1 TTATVNSDG
10 KTADFEIDTINDE
23 EYEEGQEFT
32 VSVVSIT
39 NDDGN
44 VFEAMDL
51 DDAHQTVAIDDSKD
65 NPPKSEDFIVNLSSG
80 SETKIVF
87 NHDTKDSKDHIS
99 DVEDDAT
106 DTPLQ
111 VVITE
116 LPESGVLLYQ
126 GQPVTE
132 GMLTNF
138 DANGDVIGT
147 PTFFNPEDISYQQDD
162 QSTGFILGVKEAP
175 DGMKGDESTESFLN
189 WGEPVAGK
197 SNERVLS
204 FENEDGE
211 VVDQIFIS
219 TTGGDP
225 TQYYGDKNHVGYGLG
240 VGNGDGIQEG
250 ESIKIDL
257 SQRPAESVTLGLDGM
272 GGWFES
278 GVGKETSAVIK
289 VTLDDGTVFEQL
301 VNKEAGNSGNRD
313 LFEEIVINVP
323 QSSAGAQITTVEV
336 STDGPGNWE
345 LRYLETDT
353 PDDSFDYRAVDSDGN
368 YSEEST
374 VTLKEGENRAPI
386 AIDDPVEFEVKLG
399 TFNTDNNQLWS
410 DEGATI
416 STKYDGTN
424 IDQTINENSLKQG
437 VAGDQNDGPAAQIQ
451 FNPES
456 GHSEEFIIDLDKPTD
471 NFSFSV
477 SNLFEHEGGTNS
489 HEQGKWTAL
498 LNGVVVATGVFTANE
513 GDGKGTYHIE
523 TTNDPSDP
531 NDLGGALFDQVIF
544 EAVDF
549 TADGDKGNDS
559 SDYFLTGFRASG
571 DGAYAGFQGETLEI
585 DIATLLGNDSDPD
598 GDNIRLTHISEVN
611 HNAEVWIDD
620 GKVYV
625 KLDDSFVGD
634 TTFKYQITD
643 DKGFDGKTHLVEATV
658 NIHVSPKPDIGVSS
672 IELMGDAVLE
682 GEDLVYTVTLAGFTT
697 QETRYS
703 VMFGSN
709 GDSASLA
716 DVDLSEVKFT
726 NGVTYVEN
734 EAGKGEFVVP
744 DNVKEFNVILP
755 TVVDQIFNEPIEN
768 ITLNI
773 GGVSGIGSIYDP
785 KISSGLNVDATDT
798 VTLQGSGNLKWHA
811 HYGKNGKTEVDFEN
825 AENRDLIIDVGEGGD
840 SVTLGNGNDIIYLGD
855 SARLNDNGID
865 DAVKRFDTFL
875 EGKDP
880 AMTKKDSIDVAF
892 AGGGNDTVF
901 GEAGR
906 DAIDG
911 GSGDDKLYGG
921 EGVDA
926 LRGGSGQDRLV
937 GGLGD

>member
-1 TTATVNSDG
+1 
-10 KTADFEIDTINDE
+10 
-23 EYEEGQEFT
+23 
-32 VSVVSIT
+32 
-39 NDDGN
+39 
-44 VFEAMDL
+44 
-51 DDAHQTVAIDDSKD
+51 
-65 NPPKSEDFIVNLSSG
+65 
-80 SETKIVF
+80 
-87 NHDTKDSKDHIS
+87 
-99 DVEDDAT
+99 
-106 DTPLQ
+106 
-111 VVITE
+111 
-116 LPESGVLLYQ
+116 
-126 GQPVTE
+126 
-132 GMLTNF
+132 
-138 DANGDVIGT
+138 VIGT
-147 PTFFNPEDISYQQDD
+147 PTLFNPEEITYQQDD

-175 DGMKGDESTESFLN
+175 ENMEGDESAISFLN
-189 WGEPVAGK
+189 WGEPNPDNA
-197 SNERVLS
+197 NQRILT
-204 FENEDGE
+204 FE
-211 VVDQIFIS
+211 
-219 TTGGDP
+219 GGD
-225 TQYYGDKNHVGYGLG
+225 TIVIESSGDLKQHYGDKNHIGYGIG
-240 VGNGDGIQEG
+240 VGNSEGIKQ
-250 ESIKIDL
+250 SDTITIDL
-257 SQRPAESVTLGLDGM
+257 SARPAESINLGLDGM
-272 GGWFES
+272 GGWFEEGHNTKATKVEITIS
-278 GVGKETSAVIK
+278 LSDGSEVTQYVSK
-289 VTLDDGTVFEQL
+289 VTGGGSDYILVTDSHGDEIATYPKESTLFAELPISAPDDLT
-301 VNKEAGNSGNRD
+301 
-313 LFEEIVINVP
+313 ITNV
-323 QSSAGAQITTVEV
+323 EL

-456 GHSEEFIIDLDKPTD
+456 GHSEEFIIDLDKPAD

-571 DGAYAGFQGETLEI
+571 DGAYAGFQGEILEI
-585 DIATLLGNDSDPD
+585 DIATLLGNDYDPD

-672 IELMGDAVLE
+672 IELIGDAVLE

-734 EAGKGEFVVP
+734 EAGKGELVVP

-901 GEAGR
+901 GEAGM

-926 LRGGSGQDRLV
+926 LRGGSGQDLLV
-937 GGLGD
+937 GGLGDDILIGDTEADTFLWASEDLDAGLDTIKDFNISEGDKIDLSDLFDDGAVMDDILANVVGNDIMVSIKDGDTVVQSIKLQDVVEQVQPGGGDLSQDQLNHLLNDIITVQ